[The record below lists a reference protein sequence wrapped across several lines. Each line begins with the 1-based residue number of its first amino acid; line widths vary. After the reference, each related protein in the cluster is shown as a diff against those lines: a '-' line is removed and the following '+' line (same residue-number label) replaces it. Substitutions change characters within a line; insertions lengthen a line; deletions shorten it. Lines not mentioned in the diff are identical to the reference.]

1 MNNILS
7 KFEKVAFKISS
18 NIYVI
23 SLRNAFMSIIPFLVV
38 AGFGTFFGAILL
50 PAPWVHNLLG
60 EGFVTQLSDIIG
72 RINNGGF
79 KIMSLTVM
87 CLLSYNLASLKK
99 FEKPIFCVLITIVAL
114 FISVP
119 SDTVTSYFSNKGL
132 LVSIIVSI
140 IATNLFIK
148 LSKNEKIKIKVGKN
162 VPSAV
167 ADSFDLLFSMAIIML
182 VFALGSWIIKFL
194 TGYEFIDLIYAVLQ
208 KPLVG
213 LSATLGGAFLTII
226 TKCCLF
232 FVGIHPSFVNAIATP
247 LFTAAL
253 DEGYIVNQTFMDVWG
268 CMGGCGGTFA
278 LAIALFLSKR
288 DDFKTMGKLSLP
300 LAFFNINEPIIYGL
314 PIAFN
319 FTMLIPYL
327 IITPINFVIAFF
339 AAQLNLV
346 SKMSV
351 LITWST
357 PAFFNSFIG
366 SAGDF
371 RNVIL
376 YAILVVIDFIIW
388 SFFLKRYAKSLD
400 SKETE
405 IIGSEN

>member
-1 MNNILS
+1 MKNIIN
-7 KFEKVAFKISS
+7 KFENVALKISA

-23 SLRNAFMSIIPFLVV
+23 ALRNAFMAIIPFLVV

-50 PAPWVHNLLG
+50 PSEWVKNLLG
-60 EGFVTQLSDIIG
+60 EGFVTEFSALIE

-87 CLLSYNLASLKK
+87 VLLAYNLAVLKK
-99 FEKPIFCVLITIVAL
+99 FEKPILCVLASVVAL

-119 SDTVTSYFSNKGL
+119 SDTVTNYFSSKGL
-132 LVSIIVSI
+132 LVSIIVAI
-140 IATNLFIK
+140 LATNLLIK
-148 LSKNEKIKIKVGKN
+148 LNKNEKLKIKVGGN

-167 ADSFDLLFSMAIIML
+167 VDSFDTLLSMAIIMV
-182 VFALGSWIIKFL
+182 VFAFGTWLIKL
-194 TGYEFIDLIYAVLQ
+194 MTGFEFIDLITNILQ

-213 LSATLGGAFLTII
+213 LSASLGGAYLTII

-253 DEGYIVNQTFMDVWG
+253 EDGYIVNQTFMDVWG
-268 CMGGCGGTFA
+268 CMGGCGCTFA
-278 LAIALFLSKR
+278 LALALFIHKR
-288 DDFKTMGKLSLP
+288 EDFKALGRMALP

-327 IITPINFVIAFF
+327 IITPINFTIAYL
-339 AAQLNLV
+339 AASLGLV

-357 PAFFNSFIG
+357 PAFFNAWIG

-376 YAILVVIDFIIW
+376 FALIVALDFVIW
-388 SFFLKRYAKSLD
+388 SFFLVRHAKSLD
-400 SKETE
+400 KAAEAAIDE
-405 IIGSEN
+405 K